1 MGLGRG
7 QEPGPAIPAWVF
19 PPSPPAPG
27 ELEPWLWTPPPPP
40 PHLAIPA
47 PPHPVSPAWEPL
59 IPSSPKPQTL
69 CITSAAPQPLTL
81 PPSITPR
88 PPSPPYYSPWTLH
101 IISAYLEPHRKEADP
116 PPPPTTS
123 GPPFQPCTCSRGGH
137 TSGGGSRLCYGAEP
151 GHQAGVEGSS
161 LKITGGP
168 RCTP

>member
-7 QEPGPAIPAWVF
+7 QEPGPAVPAWVF

-27 ELEPWLWTPPPPP
+27 ELEPWLWTPPPLP

-116 PPPPTTS
+116 PPPQQPQAPLFSPALVPGEGTQVGGAPGCAMGQSQATKQ
-123 GPPFQPCTCSRGGH
+123 GWRDPP
-137 TSGGGSRLCYGAEP
+137 
-151 GHQAGVEGSS
+151 
-161 LKITGGP
+161 
-168 RCTP
+168 